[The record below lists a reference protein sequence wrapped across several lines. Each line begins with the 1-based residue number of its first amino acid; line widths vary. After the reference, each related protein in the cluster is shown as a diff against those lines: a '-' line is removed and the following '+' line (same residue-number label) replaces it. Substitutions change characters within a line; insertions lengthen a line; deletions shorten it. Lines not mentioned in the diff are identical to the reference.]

1 MDRFPPGPVKKI
13 KQNAADRMICR
24 RFIRRSVFLIRD
36 DPEMFQKPSGT
47 YREKRQP
54 KKILSVF

>member
-54 KKILSVF
+54 KKS